1 MYVQS
6 RASDMCAGSA
16 SASRAVVSRLAT
28 NGNNETGWR
37 FRFKRLDSI
46 NRRVG

>member
-1 MYVQS
+1 V
-6 RASDMCAGSA
+6 RGFGVP
-16 SASRAVVSRLAT
+16 SRAVVSELAT

-46 NRRVG
+46 NRRSRV